1 MATTV
6 VYVSCAEPREILRF
20 AMDRD
25 NGELRRIDATYVPG
39 IDIAS
44 NTSMPL
50 AVSPNKRVLHA
61 GLRQPPYPCV
71 GFAIDPVDGAL
82 SVLGGANLPHSVCY
96 LTIDRT
102 GKHLLAASYQGAL
115 LASHALD
122 ARGVITAPPT
132 QVVPTPPAAH
142 SVIQDAAGRF
152 VYAASLGGD
161 VVMRLR
167 FDAAT
172 GRLDDM
178 QTAPMP
184 QGAGPRHL
192 RLSPDGRFLYA
203 LCELDATIGVFAVAP
218 ETGLLERRQILRTQK
233 EGFAA
238 KAADMHLTPD
248 GRFLYASERSTS
260 TLTACRIAPDGM
272 LSVIGQTDTET
283 FPRGFAID
291 PRGRFLL
298 AVGQESHHLSVY
310 RIDPQTGRLDTVERH
325 ATARNPNW
333 IEIVDLSG
341 G

>member
-1 MATTV
+1 MAITV

-20 AMDRD
+20 AMDRHS
-25 NGELRRIDATYVPG
+25 GALQQIDATYVPG

-50 AVSPNKRVLHA
+50 AISPDRHVLHA

-71 GFAIDPVDGAL
+71 GFAIDPKDGAL
-82 SVLGGANLPHSVCY
+82 SVLGGANLSHSVCY
-96 LTIDRT
+96 LTVDRT
-102 GKHLLAASYQGAL
+102 GKHLLVASYQGAL

-122 ARGVITAPPT
+122 ARGVITAPAT

-142 SVIQDAAGRF
+142 SVIQDATGRF

-167 FDAAT
+167 FDATT
-172 GRLDDM
+172 GRLQDM

-192 RLSPDGRFLYA
+192 RLSPDGRFLYV
-203 LCELDATIGVFAVAP
+203 LCELDATIGVFAVAL
-218 ETGLLERRQILRTQK
+218 ETGLLERRQILRTQP

-238 KAADMHLTPD
+238 KAADIHLTAD
-248 GRFLYASERSTS
+248 GFLLYASERGTS
-260 TLTACRIAPDGM
+260 TLTICRIASDGM
-272 LSVIGQTDTET
+272 LSVIGQSKTET

-310 RIDPQTGRLDTVERH
+310 RIDPATGRLDATARY

-333 IEIVDLSG
+333 VEIVDLPG

>member
-1 MATTV
+1 MAITV

-25 NGELRRIDATYVPG
+25 NGTLLRLDATYVPG

-50 AVSPNKRVLHA
+50 AISPDRIVLHA

-71 GFAIDPVDGAL
+71 GFSIDPKDGAL
-82 SVLGGANLPHSVCY
+82 SLLGIANLPHSVCY

-122 ARGVITAPPT
+122 PCGVITAPPT
-132 QVVPTPPAAH
+132 QIVPTPPAAH
-142 SVIQDAAGRF
+142 SVIQDATGQF

-167 FDAAT
+167 FDAST

-178 QTAPMP
+178 QMAPMP
-184 QGAGPRHL
+184 RGAGPRHL

-203 LCELDATIGVFAVAP
+203 LCELDATIGVFAVTQ
-218 ETGLLERRQILRTQK
+218 ETGLLERRQILRTQR

-238 KAADMHLTPD
+238 KAADMHLTSD
-248 GRFLYASERSTS
+248 GRRLYASERATS
-260 TLTACRIAPDGM
+260 TLTACRIASDGT
-272 LSVIGQTDTET
+272 LSVIGQSGTET
-283 FPRGFAID
+283 VPRGFAID

-310 RIDPQTGRLDTVERH
+310 RIDPATGHLDLTARH

-333 IEIVDLSG
+333 VEIVDLAG

>member
-1 MATTV
+1 MANTV
-6 VYVSCAEPREILRF
+6 VYVSCAEPREIVRF
-20 AMDRD
+20 SMDLD
-25 NGELRRIDATYVPG
+25 SGVLRRIDATYVPG
-39 IDIAS
+39 IEIAS

-50 AVSPNKRVLHA
+50 AISPDKRVLHA

-82 SVLGGANLPHSVCY
+82 SVLGGANLPHTVCY

-115 LASHALD
+115 LASHKLD
-122 ARGVITAPPT
+122 ARGVITAPST

-142 SVIQDAAGRF
+142 SVIQDASGRF

-167 FDAAT
+167 FDAAS
-172 GRLDDM
+172 GLLDDM

-192 RLSPDGRFLYA
+192 RLSVDGRVLYA

-218 ETGLLERRQILRTQK
+218 ETGLLERRQILRTQPD
-233 EGFAA
+233 GFAA

-248 GRFLYASERSTS
+248 GRFLYASERGAS
-260 TLTACRIAPDGM
+260 TLTGCSVGSDGM
-272 LSVIGQTDTET
+272 LSVIGQTGTET
-283 FPRGFAID
+283 FPRGFGID

-310 RIDPQTGRLDTVERH
+310 RIDPESGRLDFVARH
-325 ATARNPNW
+325 VTARNPNW
-333 IEIVDLSG
+333 VEIVDLPG
-341 G
+341 R

>member
-1 MATTV
+1 MMATTV

-25 NGELRRIDATYVPG
+25 SAELRRIDATYVPG

-71 GFAIDPVDGAL
+71 GFAIDPADGAL
-82 SVLGGANLPHSVCY
+82 SVLGCANLPHSVCY

-115 LASHALD
+115 LASHK
-122 ARGVITAPPT
+122 
-132 QVVPTPPAAH
+132 
-142 SVIQDAAGRF
+142 
-152 VYAASLGGD
+152 
-161 VVMRLR
+161 
-167 FDAAT
+167 
-172 GRLDDM
+172 
-178 QTAPMP
+178 
-184 QGAGPRHL
+184 
-192 RLSPDGRFLYA
+192 
-203 LCELDATIGVFAVAP
+203 LDATIGVFAVAP
-218 ETGLLERRQILRTQK
+218 ETGLLERRQILRTHP

-248 GRFLYASERSTS
+248 GSLLYASERSTS
-260 TLTACRIAPDGM
+260 TLTACCIAPDGA
-272 LSVIGQTDTET
+272 LTVIGQTATET

-310 RIDPQTGRLDTVERH
+310 RIDPQAGRLDAVARY

-333 IEIVDLSG
+333 VEIVDLPG

>member
-1 MATTV
+1 M
-6 VYVSCAEPREILRF
+6 VYVSCAEPREIVRF

-25 NGELRRIDATYVPG
+25 NGALQRIDATYVPG

-50 AVSPNKRVLHA
+50 AVSPDRRVLHA

-71 GFAIDPVDGAL
+71 GFAIDPTDGGL
-82 SVLGGANLPHSVCY
+82 SVIGGANLPHTVCY
-96 LTIDRT
+96 LTIDRG
-102 GKHLLAASYQGAL
+102 GKHLLAASYQGAM

-132 QVVPTPPAAH
+132 QMVPTPPAAH
-142 SVIQDAAGRF
+142 SVIQDATGRF

-167 FDAAT
+167 FDATT

-178 QTAPMP
+178 RTAPMP

-203 LCELDATIGVFAVAP
+203 LCELDATIGVFVVAP
-218 ETGLLERRQILRTQK
+218 DTGLLERRQILRTQP

-238 KAADMHLTPD
+238 KCADMHLTPD
-248 GRFLYASERSTS
+248 GGFLYASERLTS
-260 TLTACRIAPDGM
+260 TLTACRIAADGM
-272 LSVIGQTDTET
+272 LSVIGQTATET

-298 AVGQESHHLSVY
+298 SVGQESHHLSVY
-310 RIDPQTGRLDTVERH
+310 RIDLATGRLDAVARY

-333 IEIVDLSG
+333 IEIVDLPG

>member
-1 MATTV
+1 MANTV

-25 NGELRRIDATYVPG
+25 SGALRLLDTTYVPG
-39 IDIAS
+39 ISSAS

-50 AVSPNKRVLHA
+50 AISPNRLVVHA
-61 GLRQPPYPCV
+61 ELRQPPFPCV
-71 GFAIDPVDGAL
+71 GFAVDPVDGAL
-82 SVLGGANLPHSVCY
+82 SVVGSANLPHSVCY
-96 LTIDRT
+96 ITIDRT

-122 ARGVITAPPT
+122 ARGVVTGPPT

-142 SVIQDAAGRF
+142 SVIQDASGRF

-172 GRLDDM
+172 GLMDDM
-178 QTAPMP
+178 QTASMP
-184 QGAGPRHL
+184 KGAGPRHL
-192 RLSPDGRFLYA
+192 RLSADGRLLYV
-203 LCELDATIGVFAVAP
+203 LCELDATIGVFSVAP
-218 ETGLLERRQILRTQK
+218 ETGLLERRQILRTQP

-248 GRFLYASERSTS
+248 GRFLYASERGTS
-260 TLTACRIAPDGM
+260 TLTACRVAADGM
-272 LSVIGQTDTET
+272 LSVIEQIRTET
-283 FPRGFAID
+283 FPRGFAVD

-310 RIDPQTGRLDTVERH
+310 RIDPVTGRLSAVARY
-325 ATARNPNW
+325 ATGRNPNW
-333 IEIVDLSG
+333 VEVVDLPG
-341 G
+341 E

>member
-1 MATTV
+1 MPTTV
-6 VYVSCAEPREILRF
+6 VYVSCAEPREIVRF

-25 NGELRRIDATYVPG
+25 SGALQQIDATYVPG

-50 AVSPNKRVLHA
+50 AISPDKRVLHA

-71 GFAIDPVDGAL
+71 GFSIAPADGAL
-82 SVLGGANLPHSVCY
+82 TMLGSANLPHTVCY
-96 LTIDRT
+96 LTIDRG

-132 QVVPTPPAAH
+132 QIVPTPPAAH
-142 SVIQDAAGRF
+142 SVIQDATGRF

-192 RLSPDGRFLYA
+192 RLSSDGRFLYA

-218 ETGLLERRQILRTQK
+218 DTGLLDRQQIVRTQPA
-233 EGFAA
+233 GFAA
-238 KAADMHLTPD
+238 KCADLHLTPD
-248 GRFLYASERSTS
+248 GRFLYASERGTS
-260 TLTACRIAPDGM
+260 TLTACHIAPDGS
-272 LSVIGQTDTET
+272 LSVIGQSATET

-298 AVGQESHHLSVY
+298 AVGQESHHLTAY
-310 RIDPQTGRLDTVERH
+310 RIDPTTGHLDTTARYP
-325 ATARNPNW
+325 TARNPNW
-333 IEIVDLSG
+333 IEIVDLPS
-341 G
+341 

>member
-6 VYVSCAEPREILRF
+6 VYVSCAEPREIVRF

-25 NGELRRIDATYVPG
+25 SGVLRRIDATYVPG
-39 IDIAS
+39 IEIAS

-50 AVSPNKRVLHA
+50 AVSPDKRVLHA

-71 GFAIDPVDGAL
+71 GFAIDPMDGAL
-82 SVLGGANLPHSVCY
+82 SMLGRANLPHTVCY

-115 LASHALD
+115 LASHKLD
-122 ARGVITAPPT
+122 ERGVITSPPT

-142 SVIQDAAGRF
+142 SVIQDATGRF

-167 FDAAT
+167 FDAAS
-172 GRLDDM
+172 GLLDDM

-192 RLSPDGRFLYA
+192 RLSADGRVLYA

-218 ETGLLERRQILRTQK
+218 ETGLLERRQILRTQP
-233 EGFAA
+233 EGFVA

-248 GRFLYASERSTS
+248 GRFLYASERGTS
-260 TLTACRIAPDGM
+260 TLTGCRVGSDGM
-272 LSVIGQTDTET
+272 LSVIGQTATET
-283 FPRGFAID
+283 FPRGFGID

-298 AVGQESHHLSVY
+298 AVGQESHHLTVY
-310 RIDPQTGRLDTVERH
+310 RIDPVDGRLDVEARH
-325 ATARNPNW
+325 ETARNPNW
-333 IEIVDLSG
+333 VEIVDLPG

>member
-1 MATTV
+1 MMANTV

-20 AMDRD
+20 AMASDS
-25 NGELRRIDATYVPG
+25 GALRRIDTTYVPG
-39 IDIAS
+39 IEIAS

-50 AVSPNKRVLHA
+50 AVSPDKRVLHA

-71 GFAIDPVDGAL
+71 GFAIDPAEGAL
-82 SVLGGANLPHSVCY
+82 HLLGSANLPHTVCY

-115 LASHALD
+115 LANHKLD

-142 SVIQDAAGRF
+142 SVIQDTAGRF
-152 VYAASLGGD
+152 VYSASLGGG

-192 RLSPDGRFLYA
+192 RLSPDGRFLYV

-218 ETGLLERRQILRTQK
+218 ETGLLERRQILRTQP

-238 KAADMHLTPD
+238 KAADLHLTPD
-248 GRFLYASERSTS
+248 GTVLYASERSTS
-260 TLTACRIAPDGM
+260 TLTACRIAADGT
-272 LSVIGQTDTET
+272 LAVLGQTETET

-310 RIDPQTGRLDTVERH
+310 RIDPLTGELSTVERH

-333 IEIVDLSG
+333 VEIVDLPG
-341 G
+341 

>member
-6 VYVSCAEPREILRF
+6 VYVSCAEPREIVRF
-20 AMDRD
+20 TMDRD
-25 NGELRRIDATYVPG
+25 SGALHRIDATYVPG
-39 IDIAS
+39 IEIAS

-50 AVSPNKRVLHA
+50 AVSPDKRVLHA

-71 GFAIDPVDGAL
+71 GFAIDPTDGTL
-82 SVLGGANLPHSVCY
+82 SVLGGANLPHTVCY

-115 LASHALD
+115 LASHKLD
-122 ARGVITAPPT
+122 ARGVIIAPPT

-142 SVIQDAAGRF
+142 SVIQDTTGRF
-152 VYAASLGGD
+152 VYSASLGGD

-167 FDAAT
+167 FDAAS
-172 GRLDDM
+172 GLLDDM
-178 QTAPMP
+178 QMAPMP

-192 RLSPDGRFLYA
+192 RLSADGRVLYA
-203 LCELDATIGVFAVAP
+203 LCELDATIGVFAVAL
-218 ETGLLERRQILRTQK
+218 EIGLLERRQILRTQP

-248 GRFLYASERSTS
+248 GRFLYASERGTS
-260 TLTACRIAPDGM
+260 TLTGCRVGAEGM
-272 LSVIGQTDTET
+272 LSVIGQTGTEA
-283 FPRGFAID
+283 FPRGFGID

-298 AVGQESHHLSVY
+298 AVGQESHHLTVY
-310 RIDPQTGRLDTVERH
+310 RIDPEDGGLGVVARY

-333 IEIVDLSG
+333 VEIVDLPG
-341 G
+341 Q